1 MFSLLELFFS
11 CYIVVAVAKKN
22 LLKMPAII
30 SSANFQLIQMLRHPR
45 LAFDWLSVSFFE
57 FWPIRMSGLL
67 VLCTELTLFYIE
79 LAVDVELSI
88 WQDERIS
95 VSDTTPTFYFKLP
108 YTGPFFVVD
117 IKLVF
122 SSFKIVNKLVWK
134 TLSLVGPVRVWFTG
148 FYVGETPQH
157 LPTRVHEHLVS
168 NGTSHIFRHLQN
180 SQLCRTLC
188 SDECFSILDHA
199 STTF

>member
-1 MFSLLELFFS
+1 MSHHRGVDCLLWRFSDIYVVSSRTEVMVCLDFFFCQKS
-11 CYIVVAVAKKN
+11 VFVNEK
-22 LLKMPAII
+22 L
-30 SSANFQLIQMLRHPR
+30 SLIGH
-45 LAFDWLSVSFFE
+45 AFK
-57 FWPIRMSGLL
+57 
-67 VLCTELTLFYIE
+67 LT
-79 LAVDVELSI
+79 VDDVELSI

-95 VSDTTPTFYFKLP
+95 VSDTTLTFYFKLH
-108 YTGPFFVVD
+108 YIGPFFVVD

-134 TLSLVGPVRVWFTG
+134 TLSLVGLVRVWFTS

-157 LPTRVHEHLVS
+157 LLTRVHQHLVS

-188 SDECFSILDHA
+188 SDECFGILDHA

>member
-1 MFSLLELFFS
+1 MILLNDSLVTPS
-11 CYIVVAVAKKN
+11 GC
-22 LLKMPAII
+22 
-30 SSANFQLIQMLRHPR
+30 
-45 LAFDWLSVSFFE
+45 WLSFVKIFRYLCCIFPHRSHGVPWFF
-57 FWPIRMSGLL
+57 LL
-67 VLCTELTLFYIE
+67 SKECLCKWEVIPNKSRFQAHGWWCWAEHLTGWNDFRFRHYADLLF
-79 LAVDVELSI
+79 
-88 WQDERIS
+88 Q
-95 VSDTTPTFYFKLP
+95 TTLHR
-108 YTGPFFVVD
+108 PFFVVD

-134 TLSLVGPVRVWFTG
+134 TLSLVGPVRVWFTS

-188 SDECFSILDHA
+188 SDECFGILDHA